1 MNFLNLPQLEE
12 VRGHVGSEVEPPVSG
27 ANLDEV
33 PGAAVDADVIQLQ
46 TDDLIG
52 LADDEGG
59 AGQLWLGCGESEVAI
74 GGQHVQASWRQK
86 QTLADETSQKPGYSS
101 LV

>member
-1 MNFLNLPQLEE
+1 MNFLNLPQLGE
-12 VRGHVGSEVEPPVSG
+12 VRGRVRGRRALESG

-33 PGAAVDADVIQLQ
+33 PSAAVDADVIQLQ

-59 AGQLWLGCGESEVAI
+59 AGQLWLGCGEGEVAV

-86 QTLADETSQKPGYSS
+86 QTLIPTNRT
-101 LV
+101 L

>member
-1 MNFLNLPQLEE
+1 MNFLKLPQLEE
-12 VRGHVGSEVEPPVSG
+12 VRGRVRGWGSPGRG

-33 PGAAVDADVIQLQ
+33 PGAAVNADVIQLQ

-59 AGQLWLGCGESEVAI
+59 AGQLWLGCGEGEVAV

-86 QTLADETSQKPGYSS
+86 LTLIPKTRT
-101 LV
+101 L